1 MIPAKTML
9 AVGTVAALFLAPLV
23 VEIAVPEASGWK
35 TVDAASVAKVWDMP
49 LPPLKDAEGASAFG
63 VSMDSLRAARA
74 EALATQVLIDPK
86 GELDHFYDALLQGGT
101 VRVLHYG
108 DSPTTADL
116 ITADV
121 RSMLQ
126 SQFGDAGAGFVL
138 IARPWA
144 WYNHRGMG
152 MDSSNWGI
160 DVAGKPEF
168 KDGMF
173 GIGGG
178 RFRGSP
184 GSVATWTIKGGQA
197 RSVEVAYLAQP
208 GGGQF
213 VFEADGAEI
222 GSADTAADD
231 AHPGYVTFE
240 LPTRASELRV
250 RVTTGNVQLYGAEFR
265 RDHPGVLYSS
275 LGVNGASVTLLS
287 RAFNRTYLATQWK
300 HYRPDLVVLAYGT
313 NEAGFPGFVDTTW
326 GSEMETAVKRVRAAL
341 PNASILLMSPMD
353 RGELKPDGTI
363 GTIDALPRLVSK
375 EKQLASDMGVA
386 FFNTFEAMGGSG
398 TMAKWY
404 AAQPRL
410 VGADYIHPLPAGA
423 KIVGGLLYDSLRDGF
438 SGYKLRKLKH
448 REEQQEREHQERL
461 RRLQQHASAPRKVT
475 LAQ

>member
-1 MIPAKTML
+1 MIPAKTMWT
-9 AVGTVAALFLAPLV
+9 VGTVAGLFLAPLLYT
-23 VEIAVPEASGWK
+23 ELAGLR
-35 TVDAASVAKVWDMP
+35 TVDASTIAKVWDMP
-49 LPPLKDAEGASAFG
+49 LPPLKDVEGASAFG

-74 EALATQVLIDPK
+74 EAMSRQTLIDPK
-86 GELDHFYDALLQGGT
+86 AELDHFYEALLQESRT
-101 VRVLHYG
+101 VRVVHYG

-121 RSMLQ
+121 RGMLQ
-126 SQFGDAGAGFVL
+126 DQFGDAGAGFVL

-152 MDSSNWGI
+152 MASSNWGI
-160 DVAGKPEF
+160 DVAGRPEF

-173 GIGGG
+173 GLGGG
-178 RFRGSP
+178 RFRGTP

-208 GGGQF
+208 RGGQF
-213 VFEADGAEI
+213 VFEADGVEI
-222 GSADTAADD
+222 GSAETSAEE
-231 AHPGYVTFE
+231 AHPAYVTFE
-240 LPTRASELRV
+240 LPARASELRL
-250 RVTTGNVQLYGAEFR
+250 RVTSGNVQLYGAEFR
-265 RDHPGVLYSS
+265 RESKGVLYSS

-287 RAFNRTYLATQWK
+287 RAFNKAHLTAQLK
-300 HYRPDLVVLAYGT
+300 HYKPDLVVLAYGT
-313 NEAGFPGFVDTTW
+313 NESGFPGFVDTTW

-341 PNASILLMSPMD
+341 PDASILLMSPMD

-363 GTIDALPRLVSK
+363 GTIAALPRLVSK
-375 EKQLASDMGVA
+375 EKQLAGEMGVA

-438 SGYKLRKLKH
+438 SAYKLRKLKQ
-448 REEQQEREHQERL
+448 REVQQEREHQERIK
-461 RRLQQHASAPRKVT
+461 RLQQHASTSPKAI

>member
-1 MIPAKTML
+1 ML
-9 AVGTVAALFLAPLV
+9 AVGTVAALFLIPLASDF
-23 VEIAVPEASGWK
+23 ILPELAQFR
-35 TVDAASVAKVWDMP
+35 TVDVASLAKVWDMP
-49 LPPLKDAEGASAFG
+49 LPPLKELEGVPASG
-63 VSMDSLRAARA
+63 VSMDRLRADRA
-74 EALATQVLIDPK
+74 EVLATQTLIDSK
-86 GELDHFYDALLQGGT
+86 GELDHFYEALLHDDRT

-121 RSMLQ
+121 RGMLQ
-126 SQFGDAGAGFVL
+126 KDFGDAGAGFVL

-144 WYNHRGMG
+144 WYNHRGMA
-152 MDSSNWGI
+152 MDSANWGI

-178 RFRGSP
+178 RFRGTP

-213 VFEADGAEI
+213 AFEADGSEI
-222 GSADTAADD
+222 GSADTASEDT
-231 AHPGYVTFE
+231 HPGYVTFD

-250 RVTTGNVQLYGAEFR
+250 RVTSGNVQLYGAEFR
-265 RDHPGVLYSS
+265 RDPKGVLYSS

-287 RAFNRTYLATQWK
+287 RAFNRAHLAVQLK
-300 HYRPDLVVLAYGT
+300 HYKPDLVVLAYGT
-313 NEAGFPGFVDTTW
+313 NESGFPGFVDTTW
-326 GSEMETAVKRVRAAL
+326 GSEMETAVKRVRTAL
-341 PNASILLMSPMD
+341 PDASILLMSPMD

-363 GTIDALPRLVSK
+363 GTIPALPRLVSK
-375 EKQLASDMGVA
+375 EKQLAADMGVA

-423 KIVGGLLYDSLRDGF
+423 KIVGELLYDSLRDGF
-438 SGYKLRKLKH
+438 SSYKLRKLKETEA
-448 REEQQEREHQERL
+448 RQERERKERL
-461 RRLQQHASAPRKVT
+461 KRLQQHASAPAKVT